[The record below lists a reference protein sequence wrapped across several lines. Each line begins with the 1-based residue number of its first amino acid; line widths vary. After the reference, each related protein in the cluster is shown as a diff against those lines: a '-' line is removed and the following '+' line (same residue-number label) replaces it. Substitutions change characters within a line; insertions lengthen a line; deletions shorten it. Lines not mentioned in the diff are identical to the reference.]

1 MGAQLLRFGIVGAA
15 GFVVDASVLYV
26 SLHFGSG
33 YYFGRALS
41 FLLAVWTTWQLNRR
55 FTFSVRDRKNVW
67 REGGK
72 YLMAMSVGGIVN
84 YATYCARV
92 ATLPKHWFLP
102 LLSVAVGSVAGLM
115 VNFFIARHWV
125 YKTSQ

>member
-84 YATYCARV
+84 YATYCALV